1 MEIRLF
7 SVNNKIF
14 KAMDEETLNRLAA
27 EALIEEAKVGARR
40 AEIMGP
46 SGWVKPKETINKRFL
61 RSTLRN
67 AILSNR
73 HRQRS
78 KEKHFETSPHK
89 DSSPKIDEK
98 IKNKRKD

>member
-1 MEIRLF
+1 
-7 SVNNKIF
+7 
-14 KAMDEETLNRLAA
+14 MDEETLNRLAA

-73 HRQRS
+73 HKQRS
-78 KEKHFETSPHK
+78 KEKRCETSSHK
-89 DSSPKIDEK
+89 DSSSKNDERSRS
-98 IKNKRKD
+98 KRRE

>member
-1 MEIRLF
+1 
-7 SVNNKIF
+7 
-14 KAMDEETLNRLAA
+14 MDEETLNRLAA

-73 HRQRS
+73 HQQRS
-78 KEKHFETSPHK
+78 KEKRCETSSHK
-89 DSSPKIDEK
+89 DSSAKNDERSRS
-98 IKNKRKD
+98 KRKE